1 MWIVRLAL
9 NRTYTFVV
17 LSLLL
22 FLVASV
28 MLLRTPGDIFPEIN
42 IPVFSTIW
50 ARIGLVPKEM
60 ETSITSIYESA
71 LTTMVRDVD
80 HIESQSPNGIAVSKV
95 YLQPQANVLISLS
108 GSLQTT
114 SNFWLNPSE
123 AASILDTQKAERV
136 AMERHKAGRVRYLD
150 VVYARQ
156 SVLKTEQTAAQIS
169 GQRLAASVVLI
180 KALGGGW
187 AGGNIP

>member
-123 AASILDTQKAERV
+123 ATSILDTQKAERV